1 MELKPY
7 QQKVIADLADFLD
20 CVHKYRRT
28 DKAFE
33 AYWNNKD
40 ISVNPLEENSL
51 PPYRNNVPGCV
62 HICLK
67 VPTAGGKTFIA
78 CNALKTI
85 FDFFPLQKEK
95 AVVWLVPSASILEQ
109 TVRNLKDPDHPY
121 RQKINACFNNRVEVY
136 EKNDLLFGG
145 GFNPTSVREQLSIL
159 VLSFDTFRSR
169 NKEDR
174 KIYQDNSYLEPFV
187 PTYQRREK
195 LLPDIEEN
203 ALIQVI
209 NQLNPVC
216 IVDESHNA
224 TSDLSIEMLKN
235 VNPVFILDLTATPR
249 ENSNIISYADSLEL
263 KKENMV
269 KLPVIVYNQK
279 DRSEVVTSALELRK
293 NLEQK
298 AVEQEKNGG
307 EYIRPIVLFQAQPKT
322 GKDSATFEQIKEKLI
337 KIGIPKQEIAIKT
350 ANVNELK
357 NENLLD
363 RNCKIR
369 YIITVNALKE
379 GWDCSFAYILAS
391 LANKSS
397 AVDVEQILG
406 RILRLPYAHK
416 QKETLLNLSY
426 VLTASNQF
434 LNTLENIV
442 IALNRAGFSRKDF
455 RVPEDQQK
463 ETQEEET
470 PAEQSLFGTQEEE
483 QSGDDSFSDID
494 ETKISKNSGK
504 KKSKAVNEIE
514 ELAKTANAETE
525 RKIQEQENSGEISVA
540 EELRSKMKICPMKE
554 EMKEYVR
561 QMVLPQFYIEGISSD
576 LFSNEQG
583 YNRLEKNFM
592 LRDFDLGKE
601 DIKISFDTVSAEIYK
616 IDLHSGKD
624 EHVPEYEEL
633 KQKEKDYIL
642 EYVSALPEERQIS
655 YFTDLMVKNLG
666 SMDMLANKE
675 IRQYVR
681 RVIDSLN
688 PEQIAD
694 VKKNYH
700 KYANAVKNKVS
711 TLILEYAEKQFYNM
725 LDTDE
730 ILCRQSYKFPSQIA
744 PKNTT
749 IGIPKSLYVKENDMN
764 GFEKKVIN
772 KVAGLPNV
780 RFWHKNIEKK
790 GFCING
796 FINHYPDFILFTK
809 SDKIVVLETKG
820 DDRDNS
826 DSRRKL
832 KLGLHWAN
840 KAGENFRYY
849 MVFENN
855 PLENAKSLNDFLEII
870 KKM

>member
-1 MELKPY
+1 MMQLKPY
-7 QQKVIADLADFLD
+7 QHKVIAELAEFLD

-33 AYWNNKD
+33 AYWNSRN
-40 ISVNPLEENSL
+40 ISVNPLEENSF
-51 PPYRNNVPGCV
+51 PPYKNNIPGCV

-85 FDFFPLQKEK
+85 FDSFPVQKEK
-95 AVVWLVPSASILEQ
+95 VVVWLVPSATILDQ

-136 EKNDLLFGG
+136 EKTDLLFGG
-145 GFNPTSVREQLSIL
+145 SFNPSSVREQLSIL

-169 NKEDR
+169 SKEDR

-187 PTYQRREK
+187 LTYQRREK

-224 TSDLSIEMLKN
+224 TSELSIEMLKN
-235 VNPVFILDLTATPR
+235 INPAFILDLTATPR

-269 KLPVIVYNQK
+269 KLPVIVYNQN
-279 DRSEVVTSALELRK
+279 DRSDVVSSALELRK
-293 NLEQK
+293 NLEYK

-322 GKDSATFEQIKEKLI
+322 DKDSATFEKIKEKLI
-337 KIGIPKQEIAIKT
+337 KIGIPKEEIAIKT

-363 RNCKIR
+363 RNCRIR

-379 GWDCSFAYILAS
+379 GWDCPFAYILAS

-397 AVDVEQILG
+397 AIDVEQILG
-406 RILRLPYAHK
+406 RILRQPYAAR
-416 QKETLLNLSY
+416 QKEVLLNLSY
-426 VLTASNQF
+426 VLTASRQF
-434 LNTLENIV
+434 LSTLENIV
-442 IALNRAGFSRKDF
+442 RALNKAGFSEKDF
-455 RVPEDQQK
+455 RVPEEQQK
-463 ETQEEET
+463 ETQEEKEI
-470 PAEQSLFGTQEEE
+470 PAEQSLFDSEE
-483 QSGDDSFSDID
+483 QSREEDFSDVD
-494 ETKISKNSGK
+494 ETKIGKDSGK
-504 KKSKAVNEIE
+504 KKSTAISEIE
-514 ELAKTANAETE
+514 ELAKTASEETD
-525 RKIQEQENSGEISVA
+525 RKIQEYEKTGEISVPD
-540 EELRSKMKICPMKE
+540 ELRSKMKTYAMKE
-554 EMKEYVR
+554 EAKACADKII
-561 QMVLPQFYIEGISSD
+561 LPQFYIEGVSGD

-583 YNRLEKNFM
+583 YNRFDKNF
-592 LRDFDLGKE
+592 LLGDFDLGKE
-601 DIKISFDTVSAEIYK
+601 DIKINFDTISAEIYK
-616 IDLHSGKD
+616 IDLSAD
-624 EHVPEYEEL
+624 EHVPEYELL

-642 EYVSALPEERQIS
+642 DYVSALPEERQIS
-655 YFTDLMVKNLG
+655 YFADLMASQLG
-666 SMDMLANKE
+666 NMDMLSAKE
-675 IRQYVR
+675 IRQYIT

-688 PEQIAD
+688 PEQLSD
-694 VKKNYH
+694 LKHNYH
-700 KYANAVKNKVS
+700 KYAGAVKHKIS
-711 TLILEYAEKQFYNM
+711 TLILDYSEKQFYKM

-730 ILCRQSYKFPSQIA
+730 ILCRQSYRLPAQIA

-749 IGIPKSLYVKENDMN
+749 IGIPKSLYVKENEMN
-764 GFEKKVIN
+764 NFEKKLIN
-772 KVAGLPNV
+772 RVAGLGNI
-780 RFWHKNIEKK
+780 RYLHKNNEKN
-790 GFCING
+790 GFCINV
-796 FINHYPDFILFTK
+796 FVNHNQDFNILSK
-809 SDKIVVLETKG
+809 SDKIVILETKG

-840 KAGENFRYY
+840 RAGENFRYY

-855 PLENAKSLNDFLEII
+855 PLEEAKSLNDFLEII
-870 KKM
+870 KKI